1 MIKITEAHE
10 CMSAGALAA
19 QTDVV
24 ALMEALKAGGARI
37 LPEVWHDASMRHISA
52 TSAVPGPGRAARAR
66 PGRSGTRARSGSPA
80 AAAKSGPTGTRARSG
95 SPAAGARSGTG
106 EQSGGF
112 SAVGNDDD
120 EMRETR

>member
-1 MIKITEAHE
+1 
-10 CMSAGALAA
+10 MSAGALAA
-19 QTDVV
+19 QTDVA

-66 PGRSGTRARSGSPA
+66 PG
-80 AAAKSGPTGTRARSG
+80 PTGTRARSG